1 MTHMSSYAALGDQA
15 LLLYLQQ
22 GDEKAFSEIYRRYWE
37 KLVAIG
43 YFHTRDKQMA
53 EEVVSDVL
61 IRLWNR
67 RLDLEV
73 RSLSAW
79 LGTAVKYSVFKV
91 MVRHQRRQYI
101 LDRQAGSGEDDE
113 TQKKLDARFMREFLE
128 GVIETLPEK
137 TRLVFRYSREDQLS
151 VGEIAKRMELSPKSV
166 EYHITKAL
174 KTLKN
179 YIRKFNNIIPF

>member
-1 MTHMSSYAALGDQA
+1 MRNYEALDDRD
-15 LLLYLQQ
+15 LLLFLQQ

-61 IRLWNR
+61 IGLWNR
-67 RLDLEV
+67 RQDLEV

-91 MVRHQRRQYI
+91 MVRHQRRQDI
-101 LDRQAGSGEDDE
+101 LGGQPGSGEDDE
-113 TQKKLDARFMREFLE
+113 TQKKLDARFMREFLD

-151 VGEIAKRMELSPKSV
+151 VGEIAEKMELSTKSV

-174 KTLKN
+174 KTLRS
-179 YIRKFNNIIPF
+179 YMRKFNNIIPF

>member
-1 MTHMSSYAALGDQA
+1 MSTYAAIDDQD
-15 LLLYLQQ
+15 LLLLLRH

-43 YFHTRDKQMA
+43 YFHPRDKQMA

-61 IRLWNR
+61 MGLWNR
-67 RLDLEV
+67 RQELEV

-91 MVRHQRRQYI
+91 MVRHQRRQDI
-101 LDRQAGSGEDDE
+101 LDGQTGSGEDDE
-113 TQKKLDARFMREFLE
+113 TQKKLDVRFLREFLD

-137 TRLVFRYSREDQLS
+137 TRLVFRYSREDHLS
-151 VGEIAKRMELSPKSV
+151 VGEIAERLELSPKSV

-174 KTLKN
+174 KALKN
-179 YIRKFNNIIPF
+179 YIKKFNNIIPF

>member
-1 MTHMSSYAALGDQA
+1 MSTYAALDDQD
-15 LLLYLQQ
+15 LLLFLQQ

-61 IRLWNR
+61 IRLW
-67 RLDLEV
+67 
-73 RSLSAW
+73 
-79 LGTAVKYSVFKV
+79 
-91 MVRHQRRQYI
+91 HRRQDI
-101 LDRQAGSGEDDE
+101 LDRQVGTGDDDE
-113 TQKKLDARFMREFLE
+113 TQKKLDVRFLREFLD

-151 VGEIAKRMELSPKSV
+151 VGEIAERMELSPKSV

-174 KTLKN
+174 KTLKS

>member
-1 MTHMSSYAALGDQA
+1 MSSYATLDDQD

-61 IRLWNR
+61 IGLWNR
-67 RLDLEV
+67 RQDPGI
-73 RSLSAW
+73 RSLQAW
-79 LGTAVKYSVFKV
+79 LGTAVKYAVFKV
-91 MVRHQRRQYI
+91 LVRHQRRQDI
-101 LDRQAGSGEDDE
+101 LERQAGSGEDDE
-113 TQKKLDARFMREFLE
+113 TQKKLDAQFLREFLD

-151 VGEIAKRMELSPKSV
+151 VGEIAERMELSPKSV

-174 KTLKN
+174 KTLRN
-179 YIRKFNNIIPF
+179 YIRKFNNIFPF

>member
-1 MTHMSSYAALGDQA
+1 MSNYAAFDDQE
-15 LLLYLQQ
+15 LLLSLQK
-22 GDEKAFSEIYRRYWE
+22 GDEKAFEEIYRRYWE

-61 IRLWNR
+61 VGLWNR
-67 RLDLEV
+67 RQDLEI

-91 MVRHQRRQYI
+91 MVRHQRRQDI
-101 LDRQAGSGEDDE
+101 LDRQGGPEEDDE

-128 GVIETLPEK
+128 DIIETLPEK
-137 TRLVFRYSREDQLS
+137 TRLVFKYSREDQLS
-151 VGEIAKRMELSPKSV
+151 VGEIAEKMELSQKSV

-174 KTLKN
+174 KTLRK
-179 YIRKFNNIIPF
+179 YISKFNNIFPF

>member
-1 MTHMSSYAALGDQA
+1 MSTYAALDDQD
-15 LLLYLQQ
+15 LFLFLQR

-61 IRLWNR
+61 VGLWNR
-67 RLDLEV
+67 RQELEV

-91 MVRHQRRQYI
+91 MVRHQRRQDI
-101 LDRQAGSGEDDE
+101 LQGQSGVEEDDE
-113 TQKKLDARFMREFLE
+113 TQKKLDARFMREFLD
-128 GVIETLPEK
+128 GVIEALPEK
-137 TRLVFRYSREDQLS
+137 TRLVFKFSREEQLS
-151 VGEIAKRMELSPKSV
+151 VGEIAEKMELSPKSV

-174 KTLKN
+174 KTLKS